1 MLGRWGM
8 MAEQQD
14 RPLWEVMHEAHATA
28 EHQSF
33 FVSQGPRRG
42 YAAELR
48 AIAQEIAKRDP
59 DNAMSALAVEE
70 WLLAEAAEAER
81 EANG

>member
-1 MLGRWGM
+1 

-14 RPLWEVMHEAHATA
+14 RPLREVMHEAHATA

-70 WLLAEAAEAER
+70 WLLAEADEAEG
-81 EANG
+81 EE